1 MPRRDGCHAER
12 VAGRHY
18 RAPAPPG
25 IVEVMTN
32 STDTTP
38 RPAVTHDPRD
48 GSDVVISTSGLTC
61 RYGDFTAVG
70 GVDLTVR
77 RGELYALLGTN
88 GAGKTTTLEVLEG
101 HRVADGGAVEVL
113 GGDPTDRSR
122 TRRRLGMMLQDSGL
136 APELTVRE
144 SVLLTGAISGRDD
157 DVDRVLGLV
166 GIDHKARSRVAQL
179 SGGERRRVDFAAA
192 VWGTPELVFLDE
204 PTTGLDPAARD
215 ALWDVVTELREAGV
229 TFVLTTHYLEEAA
242 DNADR
247 IGLMHA
253 GTIRREGTVADLTAG
268 STTSI
273 RFVAPGPLDELPLR
287 VARTENDLVVVETD
301 SPQRDLTR
309 LMTWA
314 AEADRRLERLT
325 VHQSGLDEVFREL
338 SRAS

>member
-18 RAPAPPG
+18 RAHAPPG

-61 RYGDFTAVG
+61 TYGDFTAVG

-101 HRVADGGAVEVL
+101 HRAADGGTVEVL

-136 APELTVRE
+136 A
-144 SVLLTGAISGRDD
+144 
-157 DVDRVLGLV
+157 
-166 GIDHKARSRVAQL
+166 AQL